1 MHFLYKGKPSEGDMI
16 VISYGFSSI
25 YGISY
30 VPFTAIKT
38 KNDKDGVCSF
48 DFKISQP
55 GQYMID
61 FYNEQTG
68 EIHKTSAFDFLEVRA
83 DKDFKP
89 IEKSGTKWKVN
100 SPEGLRLR
108 TAPWGEKIGL
118 LKDGEEVIQTN
129 DTMYPFYDF
138 IDNEYGFWIPVRIL
152 DSEFE
157 TDKTILKTYD
167 ITNGWVFSGFLKKIE
182 E

>member
-1 MHFLYKGKPSEGDMI
+1 MMLLSR
-16 VISYGFSSI
+16 
-25 YGISY
+25 
-30 VPFTAIKT
+30 
-38 KNDKDGVCSF
+38 
-48 DFKISQP
+48 Q
-55 GQYMID
+55 
-61 FYNEQTG
+61 
-68 EIHKTSAFDFLEVRA
+68 
-83 DKDFKP
+83 
-89 IEKSGTKWKVN
+89 VN

-152 DSEFE
+152 DAEFE